1 MKFVKSDTVWV
12 CLKAL
17 SRTGHKSLTTNILLH
32 NYTMNPQHAM
42 KTYYSRN
49 WSPMTHQTHDIL
61 LKNHCLRLVI
71 GGLTWALGQ
80 NRPVRDTICPVRD
93 SDTQLLVNIFKFLF
107 LHMFPQCTAIL
118 ETHSGNEI
126 LLGWSKITKTTVFHI
141 LLQTTRPLGRVTDV
155 HPGEDGLV
163 RSVTLK
169 TEKSVFKRPVHKT
182 VLLVAAEAE
191 DDA

>member
-12 CLKAL
+12 CLKGL

-32 NYTMNPQHAM
+32 NYTMNPQYAM

-49 WSPMTHQTHDIL
+49 WSPMTHQTHNIL

-71 GGLTWALGQ
+71 RGLTWALGQ

-93 SDTQLLVNIFKFLF
+93 SDTQLLVDIFKFLF
-107 LHMFPQCTAIL
+107 LHMFPQYTAMF

-126 LLGWSKITKTTVFHI
+126 LLRWSKITKTTVFHI
-141 LLQTTRPLGRVTDV
+141 LLQTTRAQIVESSPERNLWRT
-155 HPGEDGLV
+155 
-163 RSVTLK
+163 
-169 TEKSVFKRPVHKT
+169 RPNGV
-182 VLLVAAEAE
+182 
-191 DDA
+191 

>member
-17 SRTGHKSLTTNILLH
+17 SRTGHKSLTTKILLH
-32 NYTMNPQHAM
+32 NYTMSPQYAM

-49 WSPMTHQTHDIL
+49 WSPMTHQTHNIL

-71 GGLTWALGQ
+71 GGVTWALGQ

-93 SDTQLLVNIFKFLF
+93 SDTQLQVNIFRFLF
-107 LHMFPQCTAIL
+107 LHMFPKCTAML

-141 LLQTTRPLGRVTDV
+141 LLQTTHTD
-155 HPGEDGLV
+155 
-163 RSVTLK
+163 K
-169 TEKSVFKRPVHKT
+169 TFKNIELQIQKCHLFMAMSLT
-182 VLLVAAEAE
+182 
-191 DDA
+191 